1 MRRSCWSR
9 AGRCLLCF
17 RSSEFVF
24 SLALCVRDMVS
35 SFDFFFILLF
45 FWVSLKGCK
54 VSGSIRTL
62 RDFSSHGNLAY
73 AKRGICLQTDGHRHS
88 QTQPFVLHSGEQEA
102 YTFFC
107 LGGSQYLT
115 CNIYFSSS
123 SFFLFLLQEIIS
135 TVCQRQLLTHG

>member
-1 MRRSCWSR
+1 MFATW
-9 AGRCLLCF
+9 F
-17 RSSEFVF
+17 RLSISF
-24 SLALCVRDMVS
+24 S
-35 SFDFFFILLF
+35 SFFF

-123 SFFLFLLQEIIS
+123 FFFFSFAGNNQHCLPKAAPDAWLVLKDTLCAVQTMKI
-135 TVCQRQLLTHG
+135 GK